1 MNKCKKQNK
10 TNQKNKEDIFF
21 LLSLPPLTQVY
32 KNTFLTPKLVVTVK
46 VRKSL
51 LSKIHVRDSGKKE
64 ERKERIN
71 E

>member
-1 MNKCKKQNK
+1 MQGKKN
-10 TNQKNKEDIFF
+10 EDIFF
-21 LLSLPPLTQVY
+21 LLFLPHLTQVY

-51 LSKIHVRDSGKKE
+51 LSKIHVRDSGKKKKG
-64 ERKERIN
+64 RKETIN